1 MRTSAQWPAVKGSI
15 RQHAG
20 SLCCRWM
27 EDASPLKGGSRNRSG
42 GLRLFRRFRDHEVHF
57 DDAHTVFHLL
67 GDNMLL
73 ANVLAAIVFDVR
85 AAFEVGLTD
94 VCMHARGRDLVMD
107 MSWPPGV
114 PPHRTEQ
121 RRSEERRVGEVW
133 GRKGK

>member
-85 AAFEVGLTD
+85 AAF
-94 VCMHARGRDLVMD
+94 
-107 MSWPPGV
+107 
-114 PPHRTEQ
+114 
-121 RRSEERRVGEVW
+121 RSEERRVGKECVSTCRSRW
-133 GRKGK
+133 SPDH